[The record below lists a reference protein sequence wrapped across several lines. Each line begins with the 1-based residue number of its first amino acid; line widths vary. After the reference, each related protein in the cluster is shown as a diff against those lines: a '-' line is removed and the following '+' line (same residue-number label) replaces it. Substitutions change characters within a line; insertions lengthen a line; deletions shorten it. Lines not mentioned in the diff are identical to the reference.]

1 MADREIRC
9 VVKAS
14 EKEHPHDRFITHVGG
29 TWGKITEE
37 EAIRDIEGRVHTYFV
52 NQGGRR
58 ADVEVKQGTHRKFL
72 KTKADGYKPN
82 NLLSL
87 PACP

>member
-1 MADREIRC
+1 MSDREVRC
-9 VVKAS
+9 VVKANQ
-14 EKEHPHDRFITHVGG
+14 KDHPNDRFITHIGG

-37 EAIRDIEGRVHTYFV
+37 EAIRDIGARTHTYFV

-58 ADVEVKQGTHRKFL
+58 VDVEVKQGPHRKFL
-72 KTKADGYKPN
+72 KTKPDGYKPN